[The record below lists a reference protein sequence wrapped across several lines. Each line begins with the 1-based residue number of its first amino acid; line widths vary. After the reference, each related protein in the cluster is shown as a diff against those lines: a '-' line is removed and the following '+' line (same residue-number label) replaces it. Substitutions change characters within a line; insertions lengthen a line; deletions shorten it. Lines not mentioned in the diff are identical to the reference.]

1 MPETIGSRIAAY
13 RKEKGYTQEEI
24 AQQLGVSSQAVSKWE
39 NDTSC
44 PDIALL
50 VPLSQ
55 LLGTTVDAILSG
67 KPQGVTILPPSQR
80 RSIDDMTLR
89 ILVETVDQGKKTNV
103 KVNVPMK
110 LVRLA
115 IEMGMQL
122 PQVTSNAA
130 LQSLDLEAIFR
141 MVESGVIGKL
151 LDVEVDDVT
160 KVAVL
165 VEENAGIDS
174 KKRHRAEQ
182 DFFAGDAAVVD
193 AGA

>member
-89 ILVETVDQGKKTNV
+89 ILVETVMTRGKR
-103 KVNVPMK
+103 P
-110 LVRLA
+110 
-115 IEMGMQL
+115 
-122 PQVTSNAA
+122 TSK
-130 LQSLDLEAIFR
+130 S
-141 MVESGVIGKL
+141 
-151 LDVEVDDVT
+151 T
-160 KVAVL
+160 CP
-165 VEENAGIDS
+165 
-174 KKRHRAEQ
+174 
-182 DFFAGDAAVVD
+182 
-193 AGA
+193 

>member
-80 RSIDDMTLR
+80 RSIDGMTLR
-89 ILVETVDQGKKTNV
+89 VLVETVDQGKKTNV

-165 VEENAGIDS
+165 VE
-174 KKRHRAEQ
+174 
-182 DFFAGDAAVVD
+182 
-193 AGA
+193 